1 MIRLTCREAARP
13 HPFNVTAFLNSAIYW
28 CKWIGDGANEAAV
41 QALLGENWE
50 RYGDATLAA
59 LVLYRYD
66 QDVIAACRSVSKHY
80 RDVRVV
86 SVALDR
92 LRLKYEQ
99 ADRDAVDEM
108 VAIKMPSLDVIDLV
122 HAATEHV
129 QRD

>member
-1 MIRLTCREAARP
+1 MALTCLLTDLTNHFPLSVGASGAAPRDP
-13 HPFNVTAFLNSAIYW
+13 ISPTISRHV
-28 CKWIGDGANEAAV
+28 
-41 QALLGENWE
+41 
-50 RYGDATLAA
+50 
-59 LVLYRYD
+59 
-66 QDVIAACRSVSKHY
+66 RSD